1 MIPPAASWLGA
12 VQALDSA
19 LKAGAT
25 IGSCFVAT
33 SFGIW
38 SRSFQLLRDSPKTW
52 DRKVSWQWI
61 SNRYKL
67 LISVPQEAAMDDPVS
82 ELAQRG
88 LALTRDERSRLIDLL
103 LESLHEPPVAEVE
116 EAWSAEIERRLA
128 EYDRGEVQSI
138 SAEDVFAKAR
148 SIARQTTLAE

>member
-1 MIPPAASWLGA
+1 
-12 VQALDSA
+12 
-19 LKAGAT
+19 
-25 IGSCFVAT
+25 
-33 SFGIW
+33 
-38 SRSFQLLRDSPKTW
+38 
-52 DRKVSWQWI
+52 
-61 SNRYKL
+61 
-67 LISVPQEAAMDDPVS
+67 MDDPVN